1 MKKTTFII
9 ALLSVIYITVSAIP
23 QQAHPVKPKRDTV
36 RDIKRLP
43 KPKAVKG
50 RKARMRLQEKQ
61 IKNHEKQFKKID
73 SAQKKLNRELHRKDT

>member
-9 ALLSVIYITVSAIP
+9 ALLSVMYVSVLAIP
-23 QQAHPVKPKRDTV
+23 QVHPVKPKRDTV
-36 RDIKRLP
+36 HNIKNQP
-43 KPKAVKG
+43 KPKIVKG

-73 SAQKKLNRELHRKDT
+73 SAQKKLNGELKRKDT